1 MVVRLKSHKNY
12 FKSSDTNN
20 GNNFYL
26 HVQIGEVVCRMNF
39 IVVHTNGYGVLLVL
53 NQCWMLFFL
62 KTFKVN
68 SLLLLFLKKPLNR

>member
-12 FKSSDTNN
+12 FKSNDTNN

-39 IVVHTNGYGVLLVL
+39 TVVHTNGYDVLLP
-53 NQCWMLFFL
+53 MLDGFL
-62 KTFKVN
+62 KKNLQGQF
-68 SLLLLFLKKPLNR
+68 FFIIIQKPLNR